1 MKIFFDTVGCRLNQS
16 EIESMA
22 GHFREAGYE
31 VVASAAEADMMVINT
46 CTVTAG
52 ADADSRKKIR
62 KAARAGVKRIIATGC
77 YATMRPEEIARL
89 PGVDQVVLNRRKAA
103 LVEEVLGLDGI
114 HTGKTP
120 ARRSLPGQRK
130 RTRAF
135 IKAQDG
141 CDNHCTFC
149 ITRIARGRGVSQPLG
164 EIFADVEAALAGGV
178 KEIVLTG
185 VNLGSWGRDLRRGNS
200 LADLIKELVIKFS
213 PPRLRLSS
221 LESWDVGDDLL
232 EAMVLPGVCRHL
244 HLPLQSGSD
253 TILKKMGRKT
263 DTRTY
268 AETVE
273 KIRGK
278 IPEIAITTDVI
289 VAFPWES
296 EKYFN
301 ESLAFIRS
309 MAFAGG
315 HVFRYSPRPGT
326 PAADM
331 PSLLDGKTAKVRN
344 QRVRELFSEL
354 AIDYMRG
361 FIKKELMVLWEK
373 TNAQALGWQLS
384 GFSDN
389 YIRVVAD
396 SDRNAYNEISR
407 VIIRRM
413 DKQSLSGEMTE
424 F

>member
-1 MKIFFDTVGCRLNQS
+1 
-16 EIESMA
+16 MA
-22 GHFREAGYE
+22 GHFREAGHE

-62 KAARAGVKRIIATGC
+62 QAARAGVKRIIATGC

-200 LADLIKELVIKFS
+200 LSDLIKELVIKFS

-413 DKQSLSGEMTE
+413 DKQSLFGEMTE

>member
-1 MKIFFDTVGCRLNQS
+1 
-16 EIESMA
+16 MA
-22 GHFREAGYE
+22 GRFREAGHE
-31 VVASAAEADMMVINT
+31 VVASAAEADLMVINT
-46 CTVTAG
+46 CTVTAA
-52 ADADSRKKIR
+52 ADADSRKKVR
-62 KAARAGVKRIIATGC
+62 QAARAGAKRIIATGC
-77 YATMRPEEIARL
+77 YATMRPEEFARL
-89 PGVDQVVLNRRKAA
+89 PGVDQVFLNSRKAA
-103 LVEEVLGLDGI
+103 LVEEVLGLDGTY
-114 HTGKTP
+114 TGKTP
-120 ARRSLPGQRK
+120 TRRALPGQRK

-149 ITRIARGRGVSQPLG
+149 VTRIARGRSVSQPID
-164 EIFADVEAALAGGV
+164 EIFADVESALAGGV

-185 VNLGSWGRDLRRGNS
+185 VNLGSWGRDLRSGKS
-200 LADLIKELVIKFS
+200 LADLMKELVCRFS

-253 TILKKMGRKT
+253 SVLKKMGRKT

-289 VAFPWES
+289 VAFPEES
-296 EKYFN
+296 EILFK
-301 ESLAFIRS
+301 ESLVFIRS

-315 HVFRYSPRPGT
+315 HVFRYSPRDGT
-326 PAADM
+326 PAAGL
-331 PSLLDGKTAKVRN
+331 PNLTDGKTAKIRN

-354 AIDYMRG
+354 AIDYMSG
-361 FIKKELMVLWEK
+361 FIGKELVVLWEK
-373 TNAQALGWQLS
+373 TNALALRWQLS

-389 YIRVVAD
+389 YIRVVAE
-396 SDRNAYNEISR
+396 SDCSAYNEISR

-413 DKQSLSGEMTE
+413 DKQSLFGEMTG

>member
-1 MKIFFDTVGCRLNQS
+1 
-16 EIESMA
+16 MA
-22 GHFREAGYE
+22 WRFREAGHK
-31 VVASAAEADMMVINT
+31 VVASATEADVMVINT
-46 CTVTAG
+46 CTVTAA
-52 ADADSRKKIR
+52 ADADSRKKVR
-62 KAARAGVKRIIATGC
+62 QAERAGVKRIIATGC
-77 YATMRPEEIARL
+77 YATMRTEEIARL
-89 PGVDQVVLNRRKAA
+89 PGVDQVVLNSRKAD
-103 LVEEVLGLDGI
+103 LVEEVLGLDGP
-114 HTGKTP
+114 HTKKIP
-120 ARRSLPGQRK
+120 ARRALPGQRK

-149 ITRIARGRGVSQPLG
+149 VTRIARGRSVSQPLD
-164 EIFADVEAALAGGV
+164 EILADVESALAGGV

-185 VNLGSWGRDLRRGNS
+185 VNLGSWGRDLHPGKS
-200 LADLIKELVIKFS
+200 LADLMKELVSRFS

-232 EAMVLPGVCRHL
+232 EAMTLPGVCRHL

-253 TILKKMGRKT
+253 TVLRKMGRKT

-268 AETVE
+268 AATVE
-273 KIRGK
+273 RIRGK
-278 IPEIAITTDVI
+278 IPEIAITADVI
-289 VAFPWES
+289 VAFPGES
-296 EKYFN
+296 ENYFN

-309 MAFAGG
+309 LAFAGG

-326 PAADM
+326 PAAVM
-331 PSLLDGKTAKVRN
+331 PNLLDGKTAKVRN

-354 AIDYMRG
+354 AINYMSG
-361 FIKKELMVLWEK
+361 FIGKELIVLWEH

-389 YIRVVAD
+389 YIRVTAD

-413 DKQSLSGEMTE
+413 DKQSLFGEMTE